1 MAARGIAAV
10 ICELPHIG
18 RRKNMRTPIGKLK
31 RRRGD
36 ANARMGGG
44 NRRRGIVIGLI
55 WSVAAMSDLVPVVL
69 AE

>member
-44 NRRRGIVIGLI
+44 NRRRGRD
-55 WSVAAMSDLVPVVL
+55 WPDLVGRCDVGL
-69 AE
+69 GSRGAC